1 MVCGQAESDAGHAGH
16 RTSCYH
22 ARLSF
27 PAMTD
32 DGYSPTVP
40 DTQGPTHGSQNPGAA
55 RAPDSRYELR
65 TLLGKGGMGEVWLA
79 HDARIDR
86 DIAIKL
92 MRGGAGSDDAVA
104 RFLREARVQGR
115 LEHPSVVP
123 VHDLGTD
130 VEAPYFAMKRLT
142 GTTLADVLR
151 ANDQVTWPRRTL
163 LARFVDVCLA
173 VEFAHQ
179 RGVVHR
185 DLNPANIMLGDFGEA
200 YVLDWGL
207 ARMSGDAAEPVLR
220 ESDRRGDSG
229 AGHTEAGAML
239 GTPGYMSPE
248 QMRGDA
254 IDQRT
259 DIYALG
265 CILYEILTGAPAI
278 AYHNALE
285 LTLAAAHH
293 RPSERAADVPPELD
307 EACVNATA
315 AELAARLSSA
325 RSLGD
330 AVQGFLDGDRDLE
343 RRRTLAVSHVERAK
357 RAFERGDEAGRAEAM
372 REAGSAI
379 ALDPESRDAQ
389 ALLAR
394 LLLDPP
400 KTMPAEAARKIADE
414 RQSAARTVMRGA
426 AFAYMGFLLP
436 IPIIYMLG
444 VSTIWPLLVAG
455 AEVIGLIVFCLVAS
469 QRNWPVTRLVAWT
482 MIAMHCAMLAS
493 LAILIGPL
501 LIVPTLLFGSST
513 IMVTIQTVRMPATI
527 LVLHLAAV
535 AVPLGLEWAG
545 ILPDSYSLSGGALVL
560 RPWSVDMGPTTMMF
574 TLLAT
579 IILQLVANLYVLDA
593 QRRLQDRAQ
602 EQLHVQAWQLAQLVP
617 SSGSPR

>member
-1 MVCGQAESDAGHAGH
+1 
-16 RTSCYH
+16 
-22 ARLSF
+22 
-27 PAMTD
+27 
-32 DGYSPTVP
+32 
-40 DTQGPTHGSQNPGAA
+40 
-55 RAPDSRYELR
+55 
-65 TLLGKGGMGEVWLA
+65 MGEVWLA

-151 ANDQVTWPRRTL
+151 ATDQLTWPRRTL

-185 DLNPANIMLGDFGEA
+185 DLKPANIMLGDFGEA

-220 ESDRRGDSG
+220 ESDRRSDSG

-265 CILYEILTGAPAI
+265 CILFEILTGAPAI
-278 AYHNALE
+278 SHHNALE
-285 LTLAAAHH
+285 LTLTSAHH
-293 RPSERAADVPPELD
+293 RPSERTSDVPPELD
-307 EACVNATA
+307 EACVTATA
-315 AELAARLSSA
+315 ADLAIRLASA
-325 RSLGD
+325 RALGD
-330 AVQGFLDGDRDLE
+330 AVQRFLDGDRDLE

-400 KTMPAEAARKIADE
+400 KKMPAEAARKIDDE
-414 RQSAARTVMRGA
+414 RQSAARTVLRGA

-436 IPIIYMLG
+436 IPIIYLLG
-444 VSTIWPLLVAG
+444 VSTIWPLLVVG
-455 AEVIGLIVFCLVAS
+455 GELLGLIAFCLVGAH
-469 QRNWPVTRLVAWT
+469 RNWPVKRLVAWT
-482 MIAMHCAMLAS
+482 MIAMHCVMLAS

-527 LVLHLAAV
+527 LSLHLAAV
-535 AVPLGLEWAG
+535 VIPLGLEWAG
-545 ILPDSYSLSGGALVL
+545 IVPASYSLGSGALVL
-560 RPWSVDMGPTTMMF
+560 RPWSVHMGSTTLMF
-574 TLLAT
+574 MLLAT
-579 IILQLVANLYVLDA
+579 IVLQLVANLYVLDA